1 LVPVKRPQTHDS
13 AIAEEYNPWPL
24 LPLNRSGRRLMQAGR
39 RSALPFGTK
48 PATVWVRERIA
59 MQNGKASRVALVT
72 GAARGLGK
80 AIAEALAAQG
90 TALMLV
96 DVLADRLEET
106 RAELTAKSLR
116 CEAFP
121 ADISTRA
128 NCVAAIDATIAA
140 YGRLD
145 VLVNAAGMMRFNHAR
160 DVGEDEFWKI
170 MQVNS
175 AAPFWLAQAAIP
187 HLLESH
193 GNIVNVLSQSALIGT
208 AYIVPYSMS
217 KAALLQLTKSLAME
231 YMDQPIRINAV
242 APGAM
247 MTEISSDTRPPSDA
261 DYAKIKRYSG
271 ERPPADP
278 AMVAAVVAFIS
289 SPAASGVHGAVWTAD
304 GGVTAG

>member
-1 LVPVKRPQTHDS
+1 MADGT
-13 AIAEEYNPWPL
+13 
-24 LPLNRSGRRLMQAGR
+24 AG
-39 RSALPFGTK
+39 
-48 PATVWVRERIA
+48 
-59 MQNGKASRVALVT
+59 RVALVT

-90 TALMLV
+90 VSLMLV
-96 DVLADRLEET
+96 DVLADRLEQT
-106 RAELTAKSLR
+106 RAELAATGIR
-116 CEAFP
+116 CAVFP
-121 ADISTRA
+121 IDISLRA
-128 NCVAAIDATIAA
+128 NCLAAVEATLAS

-145 VLVNAAGMMRFNHAR
+145 VLVNAAGLMRFNHAV

-170 MQVNS
+170 MQVNT

-187 HLLESH
+187 HLLESQ
-193 GNIVNVLSQSALIGT
+193 GNIVNVLSQSALMGT

-231 YMDQPIRINAV
+231 YIDQPIRINAV

-247 MTEISSDTRPPSDA
+247 MTEISTGTMPPGNA

-278 AMVAAVVAFIS
+278 AEVAAVVAFIA